1 MVSVITPRQ
10 ALDVLNYLFAANAI
24 TVTDHQ
30 DHVWAD
36 YLNAPETGLP
46 GLQTGE
52 LLPAARRAIKDWA
65 DGGRAWRISVE
76 HYAHALRQARRDR
89 LEHDRLENGALT
101 PEGIDTGADHR
112 KWMQAAT
119 HNIMLGRSRAHA
131 VRAAYEAVGVAPPPA
146 LPTVDRA
153 ASVAAALR
161 AITKTH

>member
-1 MVSVITPRQ
+1 MITPRQ

-30 DHVWAD
+30 DRVWAD
-36 YLNAPETGLP
+36 YLNAPETGLS
-46 GLQTGE
+46 GLQASE

-65 DGGRAWRISVE
+65 DSGRAWRISVE

-101 PEGIDTGADHR
+101 PEGVYTGADHR

-119 HNIMLGRSRAHA
+119 HNIMLGRSRAEA
-131 VRAAYEAVGVAPPPA
+131 VQAAYEAVGITPPA
-146 LPTVDRA
+146 ALPVVNHA
-153 ASVAAALR
+153 ASVTAAVQ
-161 AITKTH
+161 AITKTI